1 MRILKDDGRSA
12 EIQAGW
18 GVVGRSRPEA
28 VRWGCRARED
38 TVAHDVDAVRV
49 LGRNTMR
56 DRDHRTAGF
65 SLVKRV
71 LRDTLS
77 RRRTGGSKTIARAT
91 AILLTTGEKEAVL
104 TDQSV
109 VAERELADETVHVR
123 LHKERGN

>member
-1 MRILKDDGRSA
+1 MWWAVLGLK
-12 EIQAGW
+12 QF
-18 GVVGRSRPEA
+18 VGGA
-28 VRWGCRARED
+28 VLEKD

-49 LGRNTMR
+49 LGHRNTMR